1 MGPGNV
7 PLRSTFLLAGAFC
20 NANSAS
26 RFRAL
31 DMALLKSLVVL
42 SAWSLVEGLAPGD
55 CAFVGI
61 YSDDDDFA
69 LVLMED
75 VDGESISLTEGS
87 PADADFHIDHWAAA
101 KHYVSDSKK
110 GSVLKRS
117 DFQTDSASFLAPMA
131 LSAFKGSAESPTV
144 LCSIILESRPVAR
157 KLQSVVMLSS
167 METAEYSG
175 PTSGSKM
182 ELLEEISKSTNWLQ
196 SQRRLTDFSIA
207 SGNATTVTVTTTVTE
222 STESTESTETES
234 STEESNEENGAA
246 GAGSMVLGAFMVLA
260 AMA

>member
-1 MGPGNV
+1 
-7 PLRSTFLLAGAFC
+7 
-20 NANSAS
+20 
-26 RFRAL
+26 
-31 DMALLKSLVVL
+31 MALLKSFVVL
-42 SAWSLVEGLAPGD
+42 SAWSLAEALAPGD

-61 YSDDDDFA
+61 YGDNDDFA

-75 VDGESISLTEGS
+75 ADGESISLTEGS
-87 PADADFHIDHWAAA
+87 PSDADFHIDHWATA
-101 KHYVSDSKK
+101 KHYVSDFTR

-117 DFQTDSASFLAPMA
+117 DFQTDTASFLAPTA

-182 ELLEEISKSTNWLQ
+182 ELLEEINKPSNWLQ
-196 SQRRLTDFSIA
+196 SQRRLQAFSIA
-207 SGNATTVTVTTTVTE
+207 SGNATTVTVTPEVFRCSFCLE
-222 STESTESTETES
+222 PC
-234 STEESNEENGAA
+234 
-246 GAGSMVLGAFMVLA
+246 
-260 AMA
+260 